1 MQRIK
6 SATINYFG
14 CLLIPSRYRMVNR
27 TGGRHRPRAM
37 SDSGRIARYTF
48 GGSHTDII
56 YTVNTLVCSRA
67 VSMTRYQS
75 VDFDVRTI
83 IDINGP
89 R

>member
-1 MQRIK
+1 
-6 SATINYFG
+6 
-14 CLLIPSRYRMVNR
+14 MVNR
-27 TGGRHRPRAM
+27 TGGHHRPRAM

-48 GGSHTDII
+48 GGSHTDVI
-56 YTVNTLVCSRA
+56 YTVNTLICSRA
-67 VSMTRYQS
+67 VSMSVSRYQS